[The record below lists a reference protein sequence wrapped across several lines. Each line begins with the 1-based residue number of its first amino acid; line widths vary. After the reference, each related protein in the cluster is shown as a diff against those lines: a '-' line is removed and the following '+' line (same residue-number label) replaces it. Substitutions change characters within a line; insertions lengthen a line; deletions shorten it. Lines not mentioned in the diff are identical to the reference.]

1 MRHDDGLSYFPK
13 CVIWIANFISKK
25 LSRYFFVCISTSDI
39 TPLLILCIPLLSQLK
54 ERNLYGSYLIIFFVR
69 YPGMKMQ
76 WECHHL
82 STFLFSL
89 WMTTLWG
96 KYIGPDHLSLKSNII
111 EKIQMVYTTFLKK
124 YFRDH
129 LEPKRTILLN
139 CSMNI

>member
-1 MRHDDGLSYFPK
+1 MSFFQE
-13 CVIWIANFISKK
+13 VIWNTNYISSK
-25 LSRYFFVCISTSDI
+25 LSTLVLFECTFTSV
-39 TPLLILCIPLLSQLK
+39 LILCTPSCHSWRKETFMVVISLS
-54 ERNLYGSYLIIFFVR
+54 FFVR

-111 EKIQMVYTTFLKK
+111 EKIQMVYTTFSKK